1 MRAILLLAVVLF
13 LADGTMDIFQIATQ
27 RSTWGKHGSGLSF
40 KNRARALGTQIIPG
54 SASLLASACQSGN
67 IVGNSCH
74 EHNPLG
80 GQL

>member
-40 KNRARALGTQIIPG
+40 KNRARALGTQIIRG
-54 SASLLASACQSGN
+54 LHRFWHRLASRATLSEF
-67 IVGNSCH
+67 SSRT
-74 EHNPLG
+74 
-80 GQL
+80 